1 MLECMVGPEEEQGA
15 KPVARWPSLL
25 QGLGMQQRR
34 IDCNHGFGSI
44 GSSQSLKEKRKVRWG
59 EDLCSKA
66 LVEEEG
72 LILTCKGN
80 KLIKRKKFLKGPER
94 WTSR

>member
-44 GSSQSLKEKRKVRWG
+44 GSSQSLKEKRKVFSMPQNRL
-59 EDLCSKA
+59 DK
-66 LVEEEG
+66 
-72 LILTCKGN
+72 
-80 KLIKRKKFLKGPER
+80 KRHPE
-94 WTSR
+94 TSNSSPCNYPHPSSM